1 MSSLNALFDDGYD
14 LKCMEAAFTWISA
27 VSPTYIQGKERA
39 VRSSCSY
46 KMALLVVGKTK
57 LGASL

>member
-27 VSPTYIQGKERA
+27 VSPTYIQAKRGLFDQVAAIKW
-39 VRSSCSY
+39 SCW
-46 KMALLVVGKTK
+46 L
-57 LGASL
+57 